1 MEIEQGYKQ
10 MSRVMKVDA
19 ALLVFTAIWG
29 LSFPL
34 TKNILEYTSI
44 FSFLSLRF
52 LSAAII
58 LLIVFY
64 KKLRL
69 ITLNSILYGSIIGLV
84 FFGSL
89 AFQVSSLRFTSAS
102 NSAFISGLSIVFVPL
117 LSAKLQGKKPDIS
130 SVLGVITAAIGL
142 FFISGGLT
150 FKFNLGDFLALMCAV
165 CITFQIIFI
174 DMFSSKCD
182 PSLIGIFQ
190 VSFCAIF
197 YTLISFFTDSRPL
210 HINTELILSIFVTG
224 ILGTA
229 LAYTGLAFL
238 QRFTSP
244 THTAIIFSAEPVFAT
259 IFAVIIPNSKG
270 LGEVLSLNTVIGCVM
285 ILCAMLI
292 SELKICKPGADSAM

>member
-10 MSRVMKVDA
+10 MSGVMKVDA

-34 TKNILEYTSI
+34 TKNVLEYTSI

-117 LSAKLQGKKPDIS
+117 LSAK
-130 SVLGVITAAIGL
+130 
-142 FFISGGLT
+142 
-150 FKFNLGDFLALMCAV
+150 
-165 CITFQIIFI
+165 
-174 DMFSSKCD
+174 
-182 PSLIGIFQ
+182 
-190 VSFCAIF
+190 
-197 YTLISFFTDSRPL
+197 
-210 HINTELILSIFVTG
+210 HEWINYY
-224 ILGTA
+224 A
-229 LAYTGLAFL
+229 P
-238 QRFTSP
+238 Q
-244 THTAIIFSAEPVFAT
+244 
-259 IFAVIIPNSKG
+259 
-270 LGEVLSLNTVIGCVM
+270 
-285 ILCAMLI
+285 
-292 SELKICKPGADSAM
+292 D